1 MSTDF
6 WAGYA
11 SGAAGIIIGNPL
23 DIIKVRL
30 QSESQL
36 LGQKGRETA
45 LSLRGAASPIL
56 GYGALNAILF
66 VAYNRSEA
74 AINRITGT
82 ENSLWSSWFA
92 GAASGLAIWG
102 VSTPTELVK
111 CQAQGDKNPMT
122 RSWDITKQIW
132 RAKGTKGLYIGG
144 TVTALRDSIGYG
156 FYFWTYRLLTQQW
169 NTMLS
174 DTNIL
179 YGDAIGTLI
188 CGGLSGIASWASVFP
203 LDVVKTRMQAQLID
217 LSKPVIGSASITKDI
232 LKHEGAGVLL
242 RGIGVCSA
250 RAFLVNAVQWAIYES
265 IMEKNK
271 PEAGMSS

>member
-30 QSESQL
+30 QSESPL
-36 LGQKGRETA
+36 IGQKWRESA
-45 LSLRGAASPIL
+45 ISLRGAASPIL

-66 VAYNRSEA
+66 VAFNRTEA
-74 AINRITGT
+74 AIDRITGT

-92 GAASGLAIWG
+92 GAAGGLAIWG

-132 RAKGTKGLYIGG
+132 QAKGTKGLYVGG

-156 FYFWTYRLLTQQW
+156 FYFWTYRLLTRQW
-169 NTMLS
+169 DAMLS

-179 YGDAIGTLI
+179 YGDAVGTLV
-188 CGGLSGIASWASVFP
+188 CGGISGIVSWASVFP
-203 LDVVKTRMQAQLID
+203 LDVVKTRMQAQLIA
-217 LSKPVIGSASITKDI
+217 ASRPAVGAVCIAKNI
-232 LKHEGAGVLL
+232 LRNEGAGALF

-250 RAFLVNAVQWAIYES
+250 RAFVVNAVQWAIYES
-265 IMEKNK
+265 IMERSKSETEQ
-271 PEAGMSS
+271 PL